1 MCQKLAE
8 YLVMHVLG
16 PSICITHNTDV
27 HAGIIPCAEKACPQA
42 QRLLGI
48 LLVSLIIVCQRQL
61 SFWERLPI
69 VPFLELSCCSCQLWV
84 QELPVSV
91 LPAAAAACPV

>member
-1 MCQKLAE
+1 
-8 YLVMHVLG
+8 MHAQS
-16 PSICITHNTDV
+16 PIICITLNSNF
-27 HAGIIPCAEKACPQA
+27 HAGIVPCAEKACPQA

-48 LLVSLIIVCQRQL
+48 LLLSLIVVCQRQL

-69 VPFLELSCCSCQLWV
+69 VPFLGLSCCSCQLWV
-84 QELPVSV
+84 QGLPVSL